1 MISSIKIHVFV
12 ISPKES
18 QTVRTV
24 CFTPVHFLPIQ
35 TVEPLKP
42 STDYESSQNIVMKCE
57 CQETAL
63 YSLPKKRN

>member
-1 MISSIKIHVFV
+1 MHVFV

-42 STDYESSQNIVMKCE
+42 STD
-57 CQETAL
+57 
-63 YSLPKKRN
+63 

>member
-1 MISSIKIHVFV
+1 MRERERELTRCEILIQRIIKSSIKIHVFV

-42 STDYESSQNIVMKCE
+42 STD
-57 CQETAL
+57 
-63 YSLPKKRN
+63 